1 MERGFVTDGV
11 VNADGIDYLQKIE
24 ERTDQLCESVWK
36 IFGEHNT
43 MKYLELIE
51 PVGQRFV
58 EEINTTAG
66 ENWMPAARPRRR

>member
-1 MERGFVTDGV
+1 
-11 VNADGIDYLQKIE
+11 
-24 ERTDQLCESVWK
+24 
-36 IFGEHNT
+36 